1 PPRGS
6 SSSVSA
12 CLAAGLTASSP
23 PVSQRTALK
32 VPVLNSLG
40 LPSDFFSDFSSVLV
54 DCLEEASAGFLS
66 ALGLAAFSDFL
77 SSASLGFGC
86 AGGLAILVSAV
97 ESEFI
102 SSINSAR
109 GLSLRDM
116 VDVLPMRP
124 GMASADGLPH
134 EGWVQSKDDAS
145 GSTTGSE
152 L

>member
-1 PPRGS
+1 
-6 SSSVSA
+6 

-23 PVSQRTALK
+23 PVSQRTAWK
-32 VPVLNSLG
+32 EPVLNSLG

-86 AGGLAILVSAV
+86 AGRLSLLRSAV

-102 SSINSAR
+102 SLRNSAK
-109 GLSLRDM
+109 
-116 VDVLPMRP
+116 
-124 GMASADGLPH
+124 
-134 EGWVQSKDDAS
+134 GWAVR
-145 GSTTGSE
+145 E
-152 L
+152 